1 MPYLASKIGVG
12 DWDIVTATSFPWS
25 SAVLAYYGAKRG
37 NIPFIMLP
45 LFHIG
50 HPEYECSSFFELL
63 RNSNAIITLTA
74 SEAEYL
80 TTKSIPK
87 VKIHVIGAGVN
98 PNDFLEANGERF
110 KEKHNLQDSL
120 LILFMGNRIASKGI
134 FTLIESMRYVNRSY
148 PNARLI
154 LAGRA
159 GREFDEYYT
168 KLPRDLRASIVDVGI
183 LPDQEKADA
192 LTAADLFVMPS
203 KFESI
208 GLVYLEA
215 WMCNT
220 PVIGAFSKTLANVIQ
235 DGEDGY
241 LIPFGDSILLG
252 KKIVSLLKND
262 ELRAEM
268 GRAGRQKVLQ
278 HYTWDKIT
286 SKVETLYHSVVN
298 PY

>member
-1 MPYLASKIGVG
+1 M
-12 DWDIVTATSFPWS
+12 
-25 SAVLAYYGAKRG
+25 
-37 NIPFIMLP
+37 
-45 LFHIG
+45 
-50 HPEYECSSFFELL
+50 
-63 RNSNAIITLTA
+63 RNSDAIITLTA

-110 KEKHNLQDSL
+110 KEKHDLQDSR

-159 GREFDEYYT
+159 GREFDDYYT
-168 KLPRDLRASIVDVGI
+168 KLPRDLKASIVDVGI
-183 LPDQEKADA
+183 LPDQEKTDA
-192 LTAADLFVMPS
+192 LTAAELFVMPS

-220 PVIGAFSKTLANVIQ
+220 PVIGAYSKTLANVIQ
-235 DGEDGY
+235 DGKDGY

-268 GRAGRQKVLQ
+268 GQAGRQKVLQ

-286 SKVETLYHSVVN
+286 SKVETLYNSVVN
-298 PY
+298 TY